1 LSEKRPFL
9 MWALLFWPNPIILLT
24 CFGSIAHQSLLLK
37 KSRGNA
43 MVKISEVRPGVGNV
57 TIEGEIV
64 AKEEPRDVV
73 SKFGKRLRVCSAT
86 IQDDS
91 GSMTLS
97 LWNDDIEKVNV
108 GDKVQIE
115 NGWVTEFKQ
124 QPQISAG
131 KNGKITIMGK

>member
-1 LSEKRPFL
+1 
-9 MWALLFWPNPIILLT
+9 
-24 CFGSIAHQSLLLK
+24 
-37 KSRGNA
+37 
-43 MVKISEVRPGVGNV
+43 MVKISEVRAGAGNV

-108 GDKVQIE
+108 GDKVQIAD
-115 NGWVTEFKQ
+115 GWVTEFKQ